1 MLLDYK
7 VADTLELGEE
17 INIYF
22 FGPARFVIKNI
33 EGDAAEAWS
42 KSVFTRLRLKED
54 GWYCSNI
61 FLDGDAEII
70 AQAVE

>member
-33 EGDAAEAWS
+33 EGDVAEAWS
-42 KSVFTRLRLKED
+42 KSVFTRLRQKED
-54 GWYCSNI
+54 GWYRCNI
-61 FLDGDAEII
+61 FLDGDAEVI
-70 AQAVE
+70 AQVVE